1 MRAWQPTKVNESVA
15 ASPALSMASRPGETL
30 RTRQVAI
37 LVADGSDG
45 NAITRIQDALTAQ
58 GAVGKIVGERLGE
71 IATSTGKVAATMSV
85 ATTSSVLF
93 DAVFVAGGEKAAAAL
108 SAEPL
113 ALDFVCE
120 AFAHYKTVAASGA
133 GEQVL
138 EAAGIIGAKP
148 HPKAGPNANP
158 QAGVVRGSDKDIAA
172 VAKQFLVALGAGR
185 HWTRGLK
192 PPVPA

>member
-1 MRAWQPTKVNESVA
+1 M
-15 ASPALSMASRPGETL
+15 
-30 RTRQVAI
+30 
-37 LVADGSDG
+37 
-45 NAITRIQDALTAQ
+45 
-58 GAVGKIVGERLGE
+58 GERLGE

-133 GEQVL
+133 GAQVL
-138 EAAGIIGAKP
+138 DAAGIIGAKP

-172 VAKQFLVALGAGR
+172 VAKQFLVALGSRPPLDSRPQAAGAGLGLALMVR
-185 HWTRGLK
+185 PARLELATFGFGGRRSIQLSYGRG
-192 PPVPA
+192 VSGRGRV